1 MPSYFDLAVFFIVAL
16 SCLLAT
22 LRGFSRTFLSLLPWV
37 ASLGIAYFSYPL
49 AAPIINPYVHKIETA
64 SALAIASIFFGALII
79 TSLSSVILSGILL
92 DTTIG
97 IRDRMLGFV
106 YGAVRGLLL
115 AIIAFSLY
123 DWLVTATDQPIW
135 VREAYTKPM
144 LQNTRDAIWQYLP
157 DNVDSAIAKIKAK
170 IALPVNEAPLKEQ
183 KPDNGLSQPDSGVL
197 PATPSSAATPSPE
210 TLNNPTK
217 HENAPSEAEP
227 LQTPIT
233 PTTSTVETKPEKA
246 PSEGEAISS
255 TNQPAPN
262 SSATASSPMKTP
274 PEPATASPLPM
285 PSTSTVEVKPTGSP
299 N

>member
-1 MPSYFDLAVFFIVAL
+1 MPSYFDLAVFIIVAL

-22 LRGFSRTFLSLLPWV
+22 LRGFSRNFLSLLPWV
-37 ASLGIAYFSYPL
+37 ASAGIAYFSYPL
-49 AAPIINPYVHKIETA
+49 AVPLINPYVHKIETA

-97 IRDRMLGFV
+97 IRDRILGFV
-106 YGAVRGLLL
+106 YGTLRGVLL

-144 LQNTRDAIWQYLP
+144 LQNTREAIRQYLP

-170 IALPVNEAPLKEQ
+170 IALPVNEAPLTEQ
-183 KPDNGLSQPDSGVL
+183 KSDNGLSQPDSGAL
-197 PATPSSAATPSPE
+197 PATPSPE

-217 HENAPSEAEP
+217 LENAPSETAP

-233 PTTSTVETKPEKA
+233 PMTSTVETKPEKA
-246 PSEGEAISS
+246 PSEGVATSS

-262 SSATASSPMKTP
+262 SSATESSPMKTP
-274 PEPATASPLPM
+274 PEPTTASSLAM
-285 PSTSTVEVKPTGSP
+285 PSTSPVEAKPTGSP